1 MTKWQEVRL
10 RDVCIQITDGTHN
23 TVKDCENGDCYLLSC
38 KNIKNGNIEIGK
50 NERKI
55 DRHTLE
61 ELRKRTKT
69 AKGDVLLSSVGTI
82 GETAIIKL
90 ENPNYEFQRSVAIFK
105 PNLNFITSEFL
116 YYSLNSRK
124 DILQHSAEGAVQQ
137 CLFITP
143 LKDFPISLPPIDVQK
158 KIAGVLG
165 ALDDKIELNNRINNN
180 LEQQAQALFKSW
192 FVDKTNPNR
201 KNIKVEEFFNISIG
215 KTPPRKEHEWFS
227 KNPDDIIWVSIS
239 DMGNCGTFISNS
251 SEYLT
256 KKAVSKFNIKI
267 VPDNTVLLSF
277 KLTVGR
283 VAITD
288 GNMTTNEAIAHFI
301 TGKKEINEYLYC
313 YLKNFNFQTMGS
325 TSSIAT
331 AVNSKIIKAM
341 PIVMPTEK
349 ELIDFHTVTYPM
361 FLQIK
366 ANQQENTRLSALR
379 DTLLP
384 KLMSGEVD
392 VSNVDISALTSA
404 DKLSFNEGE

>member
-10 RDVCIQITDGTHN
+10 GDICIQITDGTHN
-23 TVKDCENGDCYLLSC
+23 TVKDCESGDCYLLSC

-82 GETAIIKL
+82 GETAVIKL

-124 DILQHSAEGAVQQ
+124 NILQHSAEGAVQQ

-143 LKDFPISLPPIDVQK
+143 LKDFPISLPPLDVQK
-158 KIAGVLG
+158 KIAEVLG

-215 KTPPRKEHEWFS
+215 KTPPRKEPEWFS

-384 KLMSGEVD
+384 KLMSGEID

-404 DKLSFNEGE
+404 DKLSFNKD